1 MRKKLK
7 RKSRRKYRSA
17 SSPWRK
23 AQEQAK
29 KKAKVKKPSKK
40 EIAAKKL
47 LQAFVDVSGVS
58 WKTIAKI
65 ANNKLN
71 I

>member
-7 RKSRRKYRSA
+7 RKSRRKYRSGR
-17 SSPWRK
+17 PWRK
-23 AQEQAK
+23 AQEQAAQ
-29 KKAKVKKPSKK
+29 KAKVKKPSKK
-40 EIAAKKL
+40 EIAAKIL